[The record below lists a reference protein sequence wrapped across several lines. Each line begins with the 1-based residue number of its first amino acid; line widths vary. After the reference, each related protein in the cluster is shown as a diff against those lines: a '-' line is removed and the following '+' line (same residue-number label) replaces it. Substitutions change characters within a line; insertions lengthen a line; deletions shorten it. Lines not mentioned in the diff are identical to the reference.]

1 MRKRLVLTVLVGTM
15 LVQLSM
21 SQKPDRS
28 TPPVPGPAPAFSVP
42 DIQKFTL
49 TNGLPVFLLEKHQVP
64 LVQINLLVRAGTAM
78 DPAGKSGLAN
88 MTATMMM
95 EGAGS
100 RDALTLADAIDYLG
114 ARVTSTAG
122 QHAMAVRLHTP
133 VVQLDSALALFADI
147 ALRPTF
153 PASEL
158 SRKKKERLTALLQW
172 RDEARMLGMVTFNR
186 TLYGDRHPYGIPVI
200 GNENTLRGL
209 TREDCALFHN
219 AWFRPNYAALIV
231 VGDVIPMEIR
241 QKLDA
246 VFGSWK
252 PGKASALALPS
263 IVQVTGREV
272 VLVDKPGAAQTE
284 IRIGRIGV
292 PRLTADYYALIVMNT
307 VLGGSFTSRLNNNLR
322 EQHGYTYGASSW
334 FDFRPLAGPFLAAS
348 AVQTAVTD
356 SALVQFMKELRGIRD
371 PVSKE
376 EVERAK
382 NYVALGYPADFQT
395 VGQIAGQIEE
405 LVTYGLPD
413 SYFNDFIQKILAV
426 TEEDVSRVARAT
438 IDPDNIAVVLV
449 GDRKVIE
456 QPVKALGLGK
466 MIHRTITDVL
476 GPPPVLEEKEE
487 R

>member
-1 MRKRLVLTVLVGTM
+1 MRKRLVLTVLGGVM
-15 LVQLSM
+15 LVHLSLA
-21 SQKPDRS
+21 QKPDRS
-28 TPPVPGPAPAFSVP
+28 MPPAAGPPPAFSVP

-49 TNGLPVFLLEKHQVP
+49 PNGLPVFLLEKHQVP
-64 LVQINLLVRAGTAM
+64 LVQVNLLVQAGTAM

-88 MTATMMM
+88 MTATMMT

-100 RDALTLADAIDYLG
+100 RDALALADAIDYLG
-114 ARVTSTAG
+114 ARITSTAG

-133 VVQLDSALALFADI
+133 VARLDSALALFADI

-153 PASEL
+153 PAPEL

-172 RDEARMLGMVTFNR
+172 RDEARMLSMVTFNR
-186 TLYGDRHPYGIPVI
+186 TLYGDRHPYGVPVI
-200 GNENTLRGL
+200 GNERTLRGL
-209 TREDCALFHN
+209 TREDCALFHST
-219 AWFRPNYAALIV
+219 WFRPNYAALIV
-231 VGDVIPMEIR
+231 VGDVAPAEMR
-241 QKLDA
+241 QKLGA
-246 VFGSWK
+246 AFGSWK
-252 PGKASALALPS
+252 SGTASAPALPS

-292 PRLTADYYALIVMNT
+292 PRLTPDYYALVVMNT
-307 VLGGSFTSRLNNNLR
+307 ILGGSFTSRLNNNLR
-322 EQHGYTYGASSW
+322 EEHGYTYGASST

-356 SALVQFMKELRGIRD
+356 SALVQFMKELRGIRE
-371 PVSKE
+371 PISKE

-413 SYFNDFIQKILAV
+413 SYFNDFIHNILAV
-426 TEEDVSRVARAT
+426 TAEDVVRVARAT

-466 MIHRTITDVL
+466 IIFRTVDDVL
-476 GPPPVLEEKEE
+476 GPPPALEEKKEK
-487 R
+487 